1 MMKHRTL
8 STTIVLSVGLVCGLF
23 AACAGETI
31 PDVDDELITSVEA
44 VYASDDVG
52 GGAGGNGQVGS
63 DDDDDDDDRGN
74 GGRGGSA
81 TASAAGAAGAG
92 DDNAGGAAGSA
103 VAAAG
108 AAGAAGAGG
117 DGPVV
122 GGAGGGAVAAACD
135 GFPIIQE
142 NCGTGSCHGTG
153 SNLGTFAASEDEF
166 LAIIGEEGTICAGR
180 GPLVD
185 PADPEGSILIQKL
198 GDDPPC
204 GQPMPAGVDR
214 LSPED
219 IECLTSYIGG
229 L

>member
-1 MMKHRTL
+1 MMKHRAL
-8 STTIVLSVGLVCGLF
+8 SGSIVLSVGLVCGLF

-44 VYASDDVG
+44 VYATDSQG
-52 GGAGGNGQVGS
+52 GTGGNRS
-63 DDDDDDDDRGN
+63 DDDDDDDRGN

-81 TASAAGAAGAG
+81 VASAAGAAGAG
-92 DDNAGGAAGSA
+92 DDDSSGGAAGSA
-103 VAAAG
+103 MAAAG
-108 AAGAAGAGG
+108 AAGAAG
-117 DGPVV
+117 DGPVL
-122 GGAGGGAVAAACD
+122 GGGGAVAAACD
-135 GFPIIQE
+135 GFPIIQQ
-142 NCGTGSCHGTG
+142 NCGTGSCHGSG

-166 LAIIGEEGTICAGR
+166 IAVIGEEGTICAGQ

-185 PADPEGSILIQKL
+185 PADPEGSVVILKL

-214 LSPED
+214 LSPDD
-219 IECLTSYIGG
+219 IECLTSYIGS

>member
-1 MMKHRTL
+1 MKHRAL
-8 STTIVLSVGLVCGLF
+8 SGSIVLSVGLVCGLF

-44 VYASDDVG
+44 VYATDSQG
-52 GGAGGNGQVGS
+52 GTGGNRS
-63 DDDDDDDDRGN
+63 DDDDDDDRGN

-81 TASAAGAAGAG
+81 VASAAGAAGAG
-92 DDNAGGAAGSA
+92 DDDSSGGAAGSA
-103 VAAAG
+103 MAAAG
-108 AAGAAGAGG
+108 AAGAAG
-117 DGPVV
+117 DGPVL
-122 GGAGGGAVAAACD
+122 GGGGAVAAACD
-135 GFPIIQE
+135 GFPIIQQ
-142 NCGTGSCHGTG
+142 NCGTGSCHGSG

-166 LAIIGEEGTICAGR
+166 IAVIGEEGTICAGQ

-185 PADPEGSILIQKL
+185 PADPEGSVVILKL

-214 LSPED
+214 LSPDD
-219 IECLTSYIGG
+219 IECLTSYIGS

>member
-1 MMKHRTL
+1 MKHRAL
-8 STTIVLSVGLVCGLF
+8 SGSIVLSVGLVCGLF

-44 VYASDDVG
+44 VYATDSQG
-52 GGAGGNGQVGS
+52 GTGGNRS

-81 TASAAGAAGAG
+81 VASAAGAAGAG
-92 DDNAGGAAGSA
+92 DDDSSGGAAGSA
-103 VAAAG
+103 MAAAG
-108 AAGAAGAGG
+108 AAGAAG
-117 DGPVV
+117 DGPVL
-122 GGAGGGAVAAACD
+122 GGGGAVAAACD
-135 GFPIIQE
+135 GFPIIQQ
-142 NCGTGSCHGTG
+142 NCGTGSCHGSG

-166 LAIIGEEGTICAGR
+166 IAVIGEEGTICAGQ

-185 PADPEGSILIQKL
+185 PADPEGSVVILKL

-214 LSPED
+214 LSPDD
-219 IECLTSYIGG
+219 IECLTSYIGS